1 MDEDGHSGDDDKTGR
16 EEKQR
21 RRGTD
26 AGPADTNED
35 EYRGISSPVRRAGT
49 SQRSEARES

>member
-21 RRGTD
+21 RGGTD